1 LPQWTPEKALALA
14 GEVETVLRGE
24 NYRDFLEHMY
34 GNEPR
39 RWHDDLHGMS
49 RLRLITNA
57 MTRLRFCSAEGE
69 IDFAHK
75 GPPGSQPKNLLPWY
89 DVPGRA
95 SHDVTVLFGHWSAL
109 GSLLRP
115 NLAALDTGCLWSG
128 ELSALRLED
137 RRLFQISCAGL
148 PGAKRWK

>member
-1 LPQWTPEKALALA
+1 
-14 GEVETVLRGE
+14 
-24 NYRDFLEHMY
+24 
-34 GNEPR
+34 
-39 RWHDDLHGMS
+39 MS

-57 MTRLRFCSAEGE
+57 MTRLRFCNAEGE

-75 GPPGSQPKNLLPWY
+75 GPPGTQPENLLPWY

-95 SHDVTVLFGHWSAL
+95 SRGATVIFGHWSAL
-109 GSLLRP
+109 GLLQRP

-137 RRLFQISCAGL
+137 RRLFQVSCAGL